1 MIDWLRSRPWWV
13 WVIVSGAAIAA
24 AYGAGRYASPTRVVF
39 QTVTEF
45 REVAA
50 KKTEAGPTKKTARV
64 VSETLPGG
72 GRRTTTDYVLER
84 GPVVTLETR
93 ATESKTE
100 SITTKEWDAPRL
112 TLGVKGGLAIDD
124 LSLTWGAFAG
134 YRVLGPLVL
143 GVDYTRAGNVVQGSA
158 AITF

>member
-1 MIDWLRSRPWWV
+1 MTERRWW
-13 WVIVSGAAIAA
+13 IVACLVVAA
-24 AYGAGRYASPTRVVF
+24 AGYGAGRFASPSRVVF

-50 KKTEAGPTKKTARV
+50 KRTEAGPTKKTARV
-64 VSETLPGG
+64 VSEVLPGG

-100 SITTKEWDAPRL
+100 STTTKEWDAPRL
-112 TLGVKGGLAIDD
+112 TLGVKGGVAIDD

-134 YRVLGPLVL
+134 YRVVGPLVL
-143 GVDYTRAGNVVQGSA
+143 GVDYTRAGNVVQGTA